1 MNQELLNT
9 IMTAVVIPLLIAIS
23 GYLIA
28 YLRKKSAEIT
38 NSIDDQLIRY
48 YVNEA
53 NEAVL
58 QAVDTMFQTYVYSL
72 KEKGEFT
79 KEAQVEAFNKAKNLA
94 LELLSSEAK
103 EILMQVYGD
112 FDLWLS
118 TKIEQLVKK
127 DKENKR
133 LPTNNA

>member
-1 MNQELLNT
+1 MNQEFLNT
-9 IMTAVVIPLLIAIS
+9 IMTAVVIPLLIAVS

-79 KEAQVEAFNKAKNLA
+79 KEAQAEAFNKAKNLA

-103 EILMQVYGD
+103 EILVQVYGD